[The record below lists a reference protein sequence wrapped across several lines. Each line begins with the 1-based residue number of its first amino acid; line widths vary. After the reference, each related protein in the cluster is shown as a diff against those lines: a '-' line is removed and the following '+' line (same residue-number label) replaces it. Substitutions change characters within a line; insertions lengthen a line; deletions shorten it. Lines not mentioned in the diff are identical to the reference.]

1 MLLPALQVRRHAARA
16 HEARLAR
23 LARRDALPVPAARV
37 RRVPARVRARVAGRD
52 GLDGFAGARQ
62 RQRALLRLALAV
74 PVPVLVVVGVGVVG
88 GRNGLLRGARL
99 RRSRVRS
106 LFRRGI

>member
-1 MLLPALQVRRHAARA
+1 MRVAAAPDDELVAVLVTVLAMHGETKTGIGIVKGTGVENANARGRERMLLRM
-16 HEARLAR
+16 
-23 LARRDALPVPAARV
+23 
-37 RRVPARVRARVAGRD
+37 
-52 GLDGFAGARQ
+52 
-62 RQRALLRLALAV
+62 
-74 PVPVLVVVGVGVVG
+74 VVVGVGEVE